1 MCVFRFDHPD
11 VLAGQGSIA
20 LEIMEQVS
28 DIDAVVIP
36 TGGGGLLAG
45 CAVALKELKPS
56 IKVIVRSIDFLL
68 EILVVRS

>member
-1 MCVFRFDHPD
+1 MRLILVCRFDHPD
-11 VLAGQGSIA
+11 VLAGQGSVA

-45 CAVALKELKPS
+45 CAVALKELKPN
-56 IKVIVRSIDFLL
+56 IKVIVRSLCWN
-68 EILVVRS
+68 